1 MPRTPNDDRSDAL
14 NPGSPQHESNLDNH
28 ADQLNPNNERQG
40 GGEAR
45 DQGDQTE
52 DNRRQ
57 QE

>member
-1 MPRTPNDDRSDAL
+1 MPRTPNDDRNDATI
-14 NPGSPQHESNLDNH
+14 PGSPQRQTEKRPDPPSPESE
-28 ADQLNPNNERQG
+28 PS

-52 DNRRQ
+52 DNRKQ

>member
-1 MPRTPNDDRSDAL
+1 MPRPANDDRNDATI
-14 NPGSPQHESNLDNH
+14 PGSPQRPT
-28 ADQLNPNNERQG
+28 DQRVEPPTPEKEDS

-52 DNRRQ
+52 DNRKQ

>member
-1 MPRTPNDDRSDAL
+1 MPRTPNDERVDPTKPTAPERRRD
-14 NPGSPQHESNLDNH
+14 LDNQDDEP
-28 ADQLNPNNERQG
+28 A

-52 DNRRQ
+52 DNRKQ

>member
-1 MPRTPNDDRSDAL
+1 MPRTPNDDRVDPMKPTTPQRRSD
-14 NPGSPQHESNLDNH
+14 LDQQ
-28 ADQLNPNNERQG
+28 DTEPS

-52 DNRRQ
+52 DNRKQ